1 MPQWVATRNFSRC
14 ALHKTINWCQCERVT
29 QTMPGKREKGQRQ
42 VTKML
47 KVLKESTIEEAITSL
62 MKKMPHYLQHVFV
75 QRKQTRF
82 FQEKFKTLMR
92 KRQLF
97 RLILQRITL
106 AFNRMKFKQPAEVKN
121 KWLSSP
127 WWSGAKV
134 VKTRP
139 CVIPM
144 PLYAIVSDDHSHEKK
159 SVAVFMDEVLN
170 TFVKE
175 KILMFK
181 KFTFSQTHH
190 VRNLRTSI
198 WSSFFTLFRRI

>member
-1 MPQWVATRNFSRC
+1 MAKCPSEWLLEISAD
-14 ALHKTINWCQCERVT
+14 APLHKTINWCQCERVT

-106 AFNRMKFKQPAEVKN
+106 AFKQP
-121 KWLSSP
+121 SP
-127 WWSGAKV
+127 ASANPKLGASLIKYLR
-134 VKTRP
+134 KEIGQEDILPKRP
-139 CVIPM
+139 LFDQDFQHILDCQGLETPAA
-144 PLYAIVSDDHSHEKK
+144 LQSKSHSFPKK
-159 SVAVFMDEVLN
+159 IIQCIQ
-170 TFVKE
+170 K
-175 KILMFK
+175 
-181 KFTFSQTHH
+181 
-190 VRNLRTSI
+190 
-198 WSSFFTLFRRI
+198 

>member
-1 MPQWVATRNFSRC
+1 MWQHKWVLHDREVAKCPSEWLLEIS
-14 ALHKTINWCQCERVT
+14 ADAPLHKTINWCQCERVT

-47 KVLKESTIEEAITSL
+47 KVLKESIIEEAITSL

-97 RLILQRITL
+97 RLILQRMTL
-106 AFNRMKFKQPAEVKN
+106 AFNRMKFKQPAGVKN

-144 PLYAIVSDDHSHEKK
+144 PLSLMTIAMKRNLWQCLWTKYWVPLSKKK
-159 SVAVFMDEVLN
+159 SWCSRSSHFLRR
-170 TFVKE
+170 T
-175 KILMFK
+175 MFA
-181 KFTFSQTHH
+181 
-190 VRNLRTSI
+190 I
-198 WSSFFTLFRRI
+198 

>member
-1 MPQWVATRNFSRC
+1 MAKCPSEWLLEISADAT
-14 ALHKTINWCQCERVT
+14 LHKTINWCQCERVT

-106 AFNRMKFKQPAEVKN
+106 AFNRMKFKQPAGVKN

-144 PLYAIVSDDHSHEKK
+144 PLSLMTIAMKRNLWQCLWTKYWVPLSKKK
-159 SVAVFMDEVLN
+159 SWCSRSSHFLRH
-170 TFVKE
+170 T
-175 KILMFK
+175 MFA
-181 KFTFSQTHH
+181 
-190 VRNLRTSI
+190 I
-198 WSSFFTLFRRI
+198 